1 MIDRALNLQNELSC
15 NVDRRGQKMK
25 KLAMILLAASCSAFA
40 ETSTNGISV
49 SGFGTIGAA
58 RSDTDKAQFVRSNQ
72 AEGVADTAKI
82 GLDSNLGLQAS
93 YEFNDVVSV
102 TTQVLTRK
110 STSPSYTTELTLAFV
125 QVKIDDELNLRVGRM
140 GLPTFL
146 ISDYQNVGYANTLMR
161 PPVEMYSQTPME
173 TANGVDFNYQ
183 HAFDSWNFTAQG
195 LAGVSRGK
203 LFLPRSGVTE
213 DYRAPTVALALGA
226 QVGSVTLRVSR
237 VEAKLSSDDNVPI
250 NDIVTALN
258 SSGFVQLGNDIT
270 LITGKKIAF
279 TAVGL
284 TGKWHNIVVKSEYGQ
299 RRNKDQSS
307 VPDTDAWY
315 AMVGYR
321 LGNVLPYYS
330 HADFKGAGSSITLS
344 SNFPTSGALSSSVR
358 GVLTSA
364 AQSSDTL
371 GVRWDFARSVAL
383 KVQIDRIKPTSKSG
397 SLIYGPAAGLKDTV
411 TVVGATLDFV
421 F

>member
-1 MIDRALNLQNELSC
+1 ML
-15 NVDRRGQKMK
+15 
-25 KLAMILLAASCSAFA
+25 LLAASCSAFA

-93 YEFNDVVSV
+93 FEFNDVVSV

-110 STSPSYTTELTLAFV
+110 STSPSYTTELTLALV

-203 LFLPRSGVTE
+203 LFRSGTS
-213 DYRAPTVALALGA
+213 DTPTFRAPVVALALGA
-226 QVGSVTLRVSR
+226 QVGFMTLRISHLVTNFTS
-237 VEAKLSSDDNVPI
+237 KDNVGL
-250 NDIVTALN
+250 NHIVTALEN
-258 SSGFVQLGNDIT
+258 TGFAQLSSDMT
-270 LITGKKIAF
+270 LTPGKKIAF

-284 TGKWHNIVVKSEYGQ
+284 TGKWLNIVVQSEYGQ
-299 RRNKDQSS
+299 RRNKEQSPIS
-307 VPDTDAWY
+307 DTDAWY
-315 AMVGYR
+315 SMVGYR
-321 LGNVLPYYS
+321 VGNMLPYYS
-330 HADFKGAGSSITLS
+330 HADFKGVGSSVPLPA
-344 SNFPTSGALSSSVR
+344 NFATNALSSAVR
-358 GVLTSA
+358 GVLASA
-364 AQSSDTL
+364 AQSSDAL

-383 KVQIDRIKPTSKSG
+383 KVQVDRIKPTVKSG
-397 SLIYGPAAGLKDTV
+397 TLIDGPPAGLRGTV